1 MKKNNLII
9 LIFIAIF
16 GSSCSIQHTILN
28 PTINEIDN
36 KIRPLLLGLHGD
48 NIFRNPILD
57 VSTLQNYQET
67 LFRRTLHQNIFEDIQ
82 GAWGYVDF
90 RVTFNKKKY
99 VYSLFPINFSF
110 YPLFLFGLPVKMT
123 FEQQIEIAIY
133 DSNKELIKNYILL
146 ASLNDYVNIY
156 NNKIKKKII
165 PLKLL
170 ESLLR
175 DFELQVDADSD
186 YINKQLNDSGE
197 IKILEYTD

>member
-1 MKKNNLII
+1 
-9 LIFIAIF
+9 
-16 GSSCSIQHTILN
+16 
-28 PTINEIDN
+28 
-36 KIRPLLLGLHGD
+36 
-48 NIFRNPILD
+48 
-57 VSTLQNYQET
+57 
-67 LFRRTLHQNIFEDIQ
+67 
-82 GAWGYVDF
+82 
-90 RVTFNKKKY
+90 
-99 VYSLFPINFSF
+99 
-110 YPLFLFGLPVKMT
+110 MT